1 MDLPS
6 LQANHSL
13 KPKFG
18 RIKEKAKKVKRV

>member
-6 LQANHSL
+6 LLANHPL

-18 RIKEKAKKVKRV
+18 RIKEKAERVKRV